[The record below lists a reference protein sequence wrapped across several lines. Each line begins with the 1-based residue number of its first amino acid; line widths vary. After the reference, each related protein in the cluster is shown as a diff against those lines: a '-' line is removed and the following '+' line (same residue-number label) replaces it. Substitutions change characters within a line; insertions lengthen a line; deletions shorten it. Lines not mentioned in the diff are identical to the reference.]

1 MYGPW
6 SFFKIQIKTK
16 HMFTFF
22 KERFMCSFML
32 FLAVKKIPIY
42 AATISISG
50 TTKNAKVLKMDTSF
64 QSVNLFS
71 SALKMASIQDNII
84 PANIVAVGEK
94 KLGEGHWNK
103 EIQSYQYRRIHRD
116 VIVYIFAHLA
126 YELTHRRCS
135 RINQLGARIKR
146 AG

>member
-1 MYGPW
+1 
-6 SFFKIQIKTK
+6 
-16 HMFTFF
+16 MFTFF
-22 KERFMCSFML
+22 KERFLCSFML

-50 TTKNAKVLKMDTSF
+50 TTKNAKVLKIDTSF

-94 KLGEGHWNK
+94 K
-103 EIQSYQYRRIHRD
+103 IRRGS
-116 VIVYIFAHLA
+116 L
-126 YELTHRRCS
+126 
-135 RINQLGARIKR
+135 K
-146 AG
+146 